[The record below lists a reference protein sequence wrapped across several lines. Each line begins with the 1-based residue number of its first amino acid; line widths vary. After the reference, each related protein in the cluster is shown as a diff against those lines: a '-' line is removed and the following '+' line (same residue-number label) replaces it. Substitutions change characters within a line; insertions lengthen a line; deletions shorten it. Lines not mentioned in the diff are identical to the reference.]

1 MIAGALRRVADWIEP
16 PKAHEAPPYP
26 LRTRARLFDDEQTAI
41 RRRED
46 ALRLMD
52 EQTLGYVQFVVRD
65 QGFHAKVE
73 PGIAIS
79 DEMFPAV
86 VEALSRFVTAGEHEY
101 GPGAIR
107 R

>member
-1 MIAGALRRVADWIEP
+1 MIASALRRLADKIDP
-16 PKAHEAPPYP
+16 PKPRPAPLYP

-52 EQTLGYVQFVVRD
+52 EETLGYVLFLVRD

-73 PGIAIS
+73 PGIALS

-86 VEALSRFVTAGEHEY
+86 VEAVSRFVVAGQHEY
-101 GPGAIR
+101 GPGAR

>member
-1 MIAGALRRVADWIEP
+1 MIAGALRKLADTIDPPRPHEP
-16 PKAHEAPPYP
+16 PPYP
-26 LRTRARLFDDEQTAI
+26 LRTKARLFDDEQTEA

-46 ALRLMD
+46 AMRLMD
-52 EQTLGYVQFVVRD
+52 EQTLGYVMFVVRD

-101 GPGAIR
+101 GPGALR
-107 R
+107 

>member
-1 MIAGALRRVADWIEP
+1 MIGAALRRVADAIDP
-16 PKAHEAPPYP
+16 PKPHAPPPYP
-26 LRTRARLFDDEQTAI
+26 LRTQARLFDDEQTEA

-46 ALRLMD
+46 AMRLMD
-52 EQTLGYVQFVVRD
+52 EQTLGYVMFVVRD

-101 GPGAIR
+101 GPGAVR
-107 R
+107 